1 MSIRITHCHN
11 LVDHTKV
18 TLVTK
23 KPDPQMHEILMQNVA
38 GISSL
43 YQEIND
49 VDSRPSGPE
58 LQQMIKRLDNLLSL
72 KRMCE
77 EPFGAGDY
85 FSKYIVSIPSFPFLN
100 EQTTEIC
107 FHPRGAHGGY
117 ARPED
122 QAIWNRMAE
131 SF

>member
-23 KPDPQMHEILMQNVA
+23 KPDPQLHEILMQNVA

-43 YQEIND
+43 CQEIANPG
-49 VDSRPSGPE
+49 RNYGHTE
-58 LQQMIKRLDNLLSL
+58 LAQMIKRLDNLLRL
-72 KRMCE
+72 KRVCE

-85 FSKYIVSIPSFPFLN
+85 FSTQIVSIPSFPFLN
-100 EQTTEIC
+100 EQTTELC
-107 FHPRGAHGGY
+107 FHLRHDAAG
-117 ARPED
+117 PED
-122 QAIWNRMAE
+122 RGIWNRMAE